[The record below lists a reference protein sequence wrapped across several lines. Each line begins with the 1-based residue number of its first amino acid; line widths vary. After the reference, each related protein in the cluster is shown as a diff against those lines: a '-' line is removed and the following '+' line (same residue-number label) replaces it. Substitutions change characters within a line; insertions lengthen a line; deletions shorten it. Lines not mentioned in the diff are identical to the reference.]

1 MRGQIRICAV
11 TPLGR
16 FRVRLELTDNT
27 TKEVDLEP
35 YLWGPVFEPIRND
48 PSLFQAVK
56 VDPRLGTIVCG
67 ASCTSVRRN
76 VAEAGGR
83 IISAGR
89 RLNLRSL
96 GCMP

>member
-56 VDPRLGTIVCG
+56 VDSRLGTIVWDNG
-67 ASCTSVRRN
+67 ADIDPDVLCQGLTPVWMEAEKSV
-76 VAEAGGR
+76 G
-83 IISAGR
+83 
-89 RLNLRSL
+89 
-96 GCMP
+96 